1 MTASTTLWAR
11 TMFPDTPRLWALVT
25 RSVGLAL
32 IAAVAACSTLA
43 PESAADPDA
52 PPQAAADDT
61 PSLNHSSWALASRL
75 QGASAPPDWT
85 HKTVIGQQ
93 ATRYSAQFHEGRPAV
108 HALAQASNSVMRTWV
123 NVPSEQLGQ
132 LRFSWFV
139 PALNP
144 DADVSQRDSDDA
156 VARVMLT
163 FEGDRS
169 RLSAR
174 DHLLSEL
181 AMLLSGE
188 PLPYAT
194 LMYVWD
200 PRHPAGDVVP
210 NARTARI
217 RSLVVES
224 GPKRLGRWIDF
235 ERDIRADYEKA
246 FGEPPGALVKL
257 ALMSDSNNT
266 GRTVQAWFGPM
277 TLRTPMATASAAVRV
292 PGAAITP

>member
-1 MTASTTLWAR
+1 MFSHSLRKRPRQRRLLASLLLASMLSGCGTL
-11 TMFPDTPRLWALVT
+11 TPDRDIAPP
-25 RSVGLAL
+25 LA
-32 IAAVAACSTLA
+32 
-43 PESAADPDA
+43 PDA
-52 PPQAAADDT
+52 PDATASETPNLNLSAWAQAC
-61 PSLNHSSWALASRL
+61 RL
-75 QGASAPPDWT
+75 QGATEAPDWT
-85 HKTVIGQQ
+85 HKTVIGQP
-93 ATRYSAQFHEGRPAV
+93 ATRYSAQQHEGRPAV
-108 HALAQASNSVMRTWV
+108 HALAQASNSVMRTVV
-123 NVPSEQLGQ
+123 NVAPEQLGRLQ
-132 LRFSWFV
+132 FSWFV

-144 DADVSQRDSDDA
+144 DADVAQRDSDDA

-169 RLSAR
+169 RLSGR

-200 PRHPAGDVVP
+200 PRHPAGAVVV
-210 NARTARI
+210 NARTPRI

-224 GPKRLGRWIDF
+224 GPQRLGRWIDF

-246 FGEPPGALVKL
+246 FGEAPGMLVKL
-257 ALMSDSNNT
+257 ALMSDSNTT